1 MLLPHIIVCM
11 GVKHKVNENF
21 FKKWS
26 KNMAYVLGY
35 IYADGNLLNCDYI
48 RARYFQITS
57 VELDALERI
66 KHMMNSEHN
75 ITKHKPSYLKGKIIY
90 RLKIGSHEIYNDL
103 LMHGLYPNKSLDM
116 EFPEIPLE
124 YTGHFIRGYFDGD
137 GCIYFEKS
145 KNVHGDFIIRR
156 IRTIFT
162 SGSKLFFDKMKLVI
176 EAAGIQGGKIYK
188 SKRSFQL
195 VLNTEDSI
203 KIFKI
208 MYKNTGYN
216 SFFMRKFLVFNDYFK
231 KRPIKIDSE
240 IRKILDFHNTG
251 LVVKKLTRQSAKLL
265 YEGANPS
272 QASL

>member
-1 MLLPHIIVCM
+1 M
-11 GVKHKVNENF
+11 GIKHKVNESF
-21 FKKWS
+21 FNKWS

-48 RARYFQITS
+48 RARYLQITS
-57 VELDALERI
+57 TEQDSLERI
-66 KHMMNSEHN
+66 RGMINSEHK
-75 ITKHKPSYLKGKIIY
+75 ITKHKPSYLKGKMIY
-90 RLKIGSHEIYNDL
+90 RLKIGSHKIYNDL
-103 LMHGLYPNKSLDM
+103 LVHGLYPNKSLDM
-116 EFPEIPLE
+116 QFPEIPAE
-124 YTGHFIRGYFDGD
+124 YLSHFIRGYFDGD
-137 GCIYFEKS
+137 GCIYFEKI
-145 KNVHGDFIIRR
+145 KNTKGKILVKR

-162 SGSKLFFDKMKLVI
+162 SGSKVFLEKMRLAIGVWDIKNSR
-176 EAAGIQGGKIYK
+176 IYK
-188 SKRSFQL
+188 SRRSFQL
-195 VLNTEDSI
+195 VLNTQDSI

-216 SFFMRKFLVFNDYFK
+216 SFFVRKFLVFNDYFS

-272 QASL
+272 QAS